1 MKSLKIFTL
10 LFVVS
15 TTTFAQLKVNP
26 NGESLIGNPWPGND
40 YNNEMSIEAFGLNTI
55 SYRPNARM
63 SFGDY
68 GAAANGGANVFL
80 GEQGNGDSDALQL
93 HGKNGIYFTQGG
105 GGWYTT
111 AQMTNGN
118 FAVYGYVYGTAF
130 VPNSD
135 IRLKKNV
142 KKFTTALPLILKMQ
156 AITYDF
162 KTEKE
167 DSIIITLSRNTGTTE
182 KEKKAND
189 DFKKQLDKKKEN
201 SANQIGF
208 SAQDVRLLLPQ
219 VVKEDETGYLGI
231 NYSAIVPVLVE
242 AMKEQQAIIEAQKA
256 EIDSMKKDIDLIK
269 KKVGL

>member
-40 YNNEMSIEAFGLNTI
+40 YNNEVSIEAFGLNST
-55 SYRPNARM
+55 SYRPGARL

-68 GAAANGGANVFL
+68 GSSANYGANVFI

-93 HGKNGIYFTQGG
+93 HGKQGIFFTQQGN
-105 GGWYTT
+105 GWYTT

-118 FAVYGYVYGTAF
+118 FAVYGTIYADAF
-130 VPNSD
+130 LPHSD

-142 KKFTTALPLILKMQ
+142 KKFGTALPLILKMQ

-167 DSIIITLSRNTGTTE
+167 DSIIGTLARNTGTTE
-182 KEKKAND
+182 KEKKANE
-189 DFKKQLDKKKEN
+189 DFKKQLEKKKVD

-208 SAQDVRLLLPQ
+208 SAQDIKLLLPQ
-219 VVKEDETGYLGI
+219 VVKESETGYLAV